1 MGPKQDSSETRENLR
16 QEELKKNPT
25 GSLRD
30 GLDRGIGMGNLG
42 DVVGDMGWK
51 GTGLFILVLF
61 FGYVIYQ
68 FFFG

>member
-1 MGPKQDSSETRENLR
+1 MGFKKEPPETRERLG

-30 GLDRGIGMGNLG
+30 GLDRGMGMWNLG
-42 DVVGDMGWK
+42 DATGGMGWK

-68 FFFG
+68 LVFG